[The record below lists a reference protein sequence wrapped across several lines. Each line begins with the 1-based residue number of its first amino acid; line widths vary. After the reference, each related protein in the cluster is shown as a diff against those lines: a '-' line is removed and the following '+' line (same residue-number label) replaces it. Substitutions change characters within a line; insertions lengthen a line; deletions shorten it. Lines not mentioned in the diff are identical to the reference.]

1 MHMTALP
8 PYVIEPSDILLLN
21 TMNVVPK
28 PPYHVQPLDGLVIQ
42 VTGTVKEREIWGLYP
57 VDPSGN
63 VNLGIGYG
71 TVQVA
76 GMTIEEAQDAISKHI
91 GKILKN
97 PTVQV
102 SLGQSRAMQQIS
114 GIHLV
119 RMDGTISLATYGSV
133 YVTGMTIDQAR
144 KAVEEHLSQFI
155 LKPEISL
162 DVYVYNTKWY
172 YIVIDRGGNGQTINR
187 LPITGKD
194 TVLDALSN
202 VGGTG
207 FVSSD
212 KQIWLSRP
220 NGQDPNKFQMFPINL
235 PAIVKGGSPG
245 TNYQLL
251 PGDRLF
257 VKANPFI
264 AANTR
269 INQFWAP
276 IMSEFNN
283 MFGLTLLGTSTVG
296 AVEGVNLQF
305 KNAASSVITPGVG
318 AVGVLR

>member
-1 MHMTALP
+1 MTSLP
-8 PYVIEPSDILLLN
+8 TYVIEPPDILLLN

-76 GMTIEEAQDAISKHI
+76 GMAIEEAQDAISKHM
-91 GKILKN
+91 GKILKT

-114 GIHLV
+114 GPHLV
-119 RMDGTISLATYGSV
+119 RQDGTISLGTYGSV
-133 YVTGMTIDQAR
+133 YLAGLTIEQGRQAI
-144 KAVEEHLSQFI
+144 ESHLSEFI
-155 LKPEISL
+155 LKPEISI
-162 DVYVYNTKWY
+162 DVYAYNSKWY
-172 YIVIDRGGNGQTINR
+172 YVIVDRAGYGETINR
-187 LPITGKD
+187 LPITGRD

-207 FVSSD
+207 FLSSN
-212 KQIWLSRP
+212 KNIWLSRP

-235 PAIVKGGSPG
+235 PAMVEGGSPG
-245 TNYQLL
+245 TNYQLF
-251 PGDRLF
+251 PGDRLY
-257 VKANPFI
+257 VKSNALI
-264 AANTR
+264 AANNR
-269 INQFWAP
+269 IGQFWAP
-276 IMSEFNN
+276 VMSTFNN
-283 MFGLTLLGTSTVG
+283 IFGLTLTGTSTVG
-296 AVEGVNLQF
+296 AVEGVALQF
-305 KNAASSVITPGVG
+305 KNSASSVITPGVG
-318 AVGVLR
+318 AVGILR